1 MAYPVLSGIDEIE
14 LQPGS
19 HVCAFYRGEAD
30 RDRLLTGYLGAGLTA
45 GDKCICVV
53 DSPYTAKRLAAL
65 RPAPADL
72 NGNGAHQGPL
82 YQDRAHGNRTHRN
95 GADGHR
101 ADGNG
106 VHRNGAGQLDV
117 YLPETTYLAGGG
129 FSTSDMLTFWAE
141 NMAKAEVEGYTFCR
155 LVGEMTWALRD
166 APGVEHLI
174 GYESELN
181 RVTASSP
188 VIVLCL
194 YDLDL
199 FNGEVVVNVVKTHPQ
214 VLIQGILI
222 ENPYYVE
229 PDEYLGSAH
238 G

>member
-65 RPAPADL
+65 CPAPASL
-72 NGNGAHQGPL
+72 NGARGN
-82 YQDRAHGNRTHRN
+82 RAHENGTHGNGTHRNEVHRN
-95 GADGHR
+95 GAD
-101 ADGNG
+101 
-106 VHRNGAGQLDV
+106 QLDV

-129 FSTSDMLTFWAE
+129 FSSSDMLTFWAE

-199 FNGEVVVNVVKTHPQ
+199 FSGEVVVNVVKTHPQ